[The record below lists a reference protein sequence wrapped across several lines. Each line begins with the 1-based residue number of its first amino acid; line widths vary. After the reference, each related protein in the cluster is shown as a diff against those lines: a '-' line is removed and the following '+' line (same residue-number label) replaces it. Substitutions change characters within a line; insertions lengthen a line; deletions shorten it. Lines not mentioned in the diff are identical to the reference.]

1 MSALLANFLARRARA
16 TYWLLTLCALVAIAL
31 FDYVSGP
38 QLSLSI
44 AYLVPIGLATWYLG
58 LPAGMVTAGIA
69 GGAWLTADLLTNPFY
84 ASPLL
89 PLWNA
94 AVRLGIF
101 LIVAYVLAS
110 LNAER
115 RRQEDLI
122 AFVVHDLRSPLAN
135 MLSGLDLIQAIAAE
149 SALPDDISMLAKNS
163 QVSGRRMLVLV
174 DSLLDLRRL
183 ERGKMP
189 VRAEKLAL
197 EPLLAD
203 ACGQLAIL
211 AAQKGVAVETQV
223 AAGAEFVRA
232 DPDLL
237 TRVLVNLLGNALKF
251 SPARSAIRIT
261 AHRAGEQ
268 RIVIAVADE
277 GPGIPDERHRA
288 AFARFQQVGDGN
300 QRVQKG
306 SGLGLAF
313 CRMAVEAQGGRIAL
327 EQGRS
332 AGTVVLVTLTAA

>member
-1 MSALLANFLARRARA
+1 M
-16 TYWLLTLCALVAIAL
+16 
-31 FDYVSGP
+31 
-38 QLSLSI
+38 
-44 AYLVPIGLATWYLG
+44 
-58 LPAGMVTAGIA
+58 
-69 GGAWLTADLLTNPFY
+69 
-84 ASPLL
+84 
-89 PLWNA
+89 
-94 AVRLGIF
+94 
-101 LIVAYVLAS
+101 
-110 LNAER
+110 
-115 RRQEDLI
+115 
-122 AFVVHDLRSPLAN
+122 
-135 MLSGLDLIQAIAAE
+135 
-149 SALPDDISMLAKNS
+149 
-163 QVSGRRMLVLV
+163 
-174 DSLLDLRRL
+174 
-183 ERGKMP
+183 
-189 VRAEKLAL
+189 
-197 EPLLAD
+197 LAD